1 MITYVELFQLHD
13 EGKYARHCF
22 VELGACNDCIVHMPC
37 DNSAHVRFPA
47 RTILLALR
55 SRMGIERYAVRS
67 HGLDDDEDQLQYID
81 AHTRL
86 GK

>member
-1 MITYVELFQLHD
+1 MITYVELYQLHD
-13 EGKYARHCF
+13 VGKYARHYC
-22 VELGACNDCIVHMPC
+22 VQLGACNDCIVHKPC
-37 DNSAHVRFPA
+37 DNAAHVRFPA

-55 SRMGIERYAVRS
+55 IRMDIERYAEHS
-67 HGLDDDEDQLQYID
+67 HGLDDDEDRMENID